1 LPIRVFGK
9 STHFEKMDFSSIP
22 FGPIMRLAKH
32 FAVGTFGGTALT
44 PSSHVVGIHF
54 SKFPNFILVC
64 IVGYDIVRAVGKFIF
79 WGFIHLLLA
88 SSLFP
93 SFSKNSY
100 IE

>member
-1 LPIRVFGK
+1 
-9 STHFEKMDFSSIP
+9 
-22 FGPIMRLAKH
+22 MRLAEH
-32 FAVGTFGGTALT
+32 FAVGTVGCAAFA
-44 PSSHVVGIHF
+44 PSGYVVGVHF
-54 SKFPNFILVC
+54 GEFPDFVLVR

-100 IE
+100 IQ